1 MTNIDC
7 SLILLKVHFNFILS
21 ALGEQELSRS
31 IEKTFG
37 KGSRAGL
44 IILRN
49 SWISFIRN
57 NFKREVTSIT
67 GKFNSDKQ

>member
-49 SWISFIRN
+49 SWISL
-57 NFKREVTSIT
+57 
-67 GKFNSDKQ
+67 